1 MMGKMKEI
9 NAMLQEGTSIH
20 DLAEYLQKNNRSI
33 SRKQAIESAY
43 KLIQQWREM
52 NESNNDS

>member
-1 MMGKMKEI
+1 MGKMKEI

-43 KLIQQWREM
+43 KFIQQWREM
-52 NESNNDS
+52 HESNNDS

>member
-33 SRKQAIESAY
+33 SRKDAIESAY
-43 KLIQQWREM
+43 RFIQHWRG
-52 NESNNDS
+52 